1 MTAAA
6 AEVTNHLGRRVTYS
20 DKRRTHFKS
29 HPLITGALY
38 KQSQCGVVARCL
50 NSNEPNTHSCEADGP
65 ERRLLHD
72 IIVNWR
78 LSCYMVYKLYAELY
92 VFNARPPPP
101 STTTTTSATNT
112 TTTTTNIPTRSL
124 LLVLM
129 LIGMAQKQHRCNY
142 LAITTENY
150 AKCANSA
157 FSTNLSY
164 VCSPYRIGEGR
175 TSSVKRSFRRNGH
188 VADQDRL
195 SISLARA

>member
-78 LSCYMVYKLYAELY
+78 LSCYMVYKLYAEL
-92 VFNARPPPP
+92 
-101 STTTTTSATNT
+101 
-112 TTTTTNIPTRSL
+112 
-124 LLVLM
+124 
-129 LIGMAQKQHRCNY
+129 
-142 LAITTENY
+142 
-150 AKCANSA
+150 
-157 FSTNLSY
+157 
-164 VCSPYRIGEGR
+164 
-175 TSSVKRSFRRNGH
+175 
-188 VADQDRL
+188 
-195 SISLARA
+195 